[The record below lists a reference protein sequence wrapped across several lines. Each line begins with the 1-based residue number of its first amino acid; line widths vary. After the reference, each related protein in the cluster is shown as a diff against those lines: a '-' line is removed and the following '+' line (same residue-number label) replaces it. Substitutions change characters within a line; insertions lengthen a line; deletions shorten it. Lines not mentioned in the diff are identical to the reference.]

1 MKNFILLSLIML
13 PLFTF
18 SQSRSSIDFMISPDL
33 TYRYTNTFGNN
44 SFVKNIS
51 DSIEKPSIGYHFGV
65 NYNRKISKNMYLS
78 GGIQFSKMGY
88 SASMDN
94 LIFASDIDPFS
105 GLPTSAHSLKIYY
118 DIQLIAIPIELR
130 YNFNDNKFS
139 PYLKIGLA
147 PTYNL
152 FSRSKSTLDMEG
164 EQIRINN
171 YLLNHFTAF
180 LQIGIGGNL
189 QLNDKWQIFAE
200 QTFRYQLTPLR
211 NTGDKIHL
219 YSIGLE
225 LGTRM
230 RI

>member
-1 MKNFILLSLIML
+1 MKNLILFCFLTC
-13 PLFTF
+13 PLFAF
-18 SQSRSSIDFMISPDL
+18 SQSRSSIDYMISPDF

-44 SFVKNIS
+44 SFVQIFS
-51 DSIEKPSIGYHFGV
+51 DSIEKPSFGYHIGV
-65 NYNRKISKNMYLS
+65 NYNHKISKNMYLS

-88 SASMDN
+88 SASLDN

-118 DIQLIAIPIELR
+118 DFQLIAIPIELR

-152 FSRSKSTLDMEG
+152 FSRTKSTLDMED

-189 QLNDKWQIFAE
+189 QLNDKWQIFAH
-200 QTFRYQLTPLR
+200 QTLHYQLTSLR